1 MTVEA
6 ADTRVEDVP
15 ALAGSLTALP
25 AYSILR
31 STFPTDS
38 SGAKWLFSGETPG
51 ITAVRGTD
59 AAWTR
64 ATVVAQPDPPW
75 GDGPILT
82 DARMV
87 DDGLGYLA
95 YNMRGDWAPHLVTW
109 DGSCWTD
116 QRIGEPQVVTMVV
129 DTDAEKQPWAAWISM
144 EYPSRVESLYLRS
157 PSGDTQNLLANLTA
171 DAPGA
176 PLRLLPGGLDG
187 TAAFPAVA
195 ANFSDGIRVLSN
207 ATGSGWQ
214 SLVLPESAPSYAGAG
229 DCPSVPPSYD
239 YGNPCAGMT
248 TCTEQSSGVGS
259 GFGLA
264 RTQSGAAFVAWV
276 TYSSQ
281 GTYALKEAADGG
293 EMPQW
298 YCSWTETSGTGTA
311 DLVVAR
317 LTDSEPALTHF
328 RFAMGGAVRYL
339 TNDVAMVARGDT
351 LVVAAYLSGD
361 TVPTLTYL
369 EIDTNLLP

>member
-15 ALAGSLTALP
+15 ALAGSLAALP

-31 STFPTDS
+31 SQLDTNP

-59 AAWTR
+59 AGWTR
-64 ATVVAQPDPPW
+64 ATVVPLPNSPL
-75 GDGPILT
+75 GDGPILN

-87 DDGLGYLA
+87 DDRLGYFT
-95 YNMRGDWAPHLVTW
+95 YNMRAIWAPHLVTW

-116 QRIGEPQVVTMVV
+116 QLLGEPHVVAMVV
-129 DTDAEKQPWAAWISM
+129 DTDAEKQPWVAWISR
-144 EYPSRVESLYLRS
+144 EYPSQVESLYLRS
-157 PSGDTQNLLANLTA
+157 PSGDSQNLLANGTA
-171 DAPGA
+171 VVPGA
-176 PLRLLPGGLDG
+176 PLRILPGGLDG

-207 ATGSGWQ
+207 TTGSGWQ
-214 SLVLPESAPSYAGAG
+214 SLVLPESATAVASAG
-229 DCPSVPPSYD
+229 DCPDVQPSYD
-239 YGNPCAGMT
+239 YGNHCAGMT
-248 TCTEQSSGVGS
+248 TCTRQLSGVSS

-264 RTQSGAAFVAWV
+264 RTQLGASFAAWV
-276 TYSSQ
+276 MYSSE
-281 GTYALKEAADGG
+281 GTYALKEAAEGV
-293 EMPQW
+293 ELPTF

-317 LTDSEPALTHF
+317 LTESEATLTHF
-328 RFAMGGAVRYL
+328 RFVMGGAVRYL

-351 LVVAAYLSGD
+351 LVMAAYLSGD

-369 EIDTNLLP
+369 EIDSNLLP